1 MSVFPEYRNYDAVA
15 LAALIRSGQVSAVE
29 ALEAAIARLDTLD
42 PGLNIAVYRDY
53 ERARAVA
60 GRVSGPFAGVPFL
73 MKDTNDWAGAP
84 TGWGCRLYRDRIAQ
98 QSDTLTQRY
107 LDAGFNVFAK
117 TNVPEFALVG
127 TTEPVVTGPTRNPY
141 DPQLSAGGSSGGS
154 AVAVAT
160 GVVPAAQASDGG
172 GSIRCP
178 AAACGVF
185 GLKPTRART
194 PSGPIAGEGWQSLLQ
209 QHVVTRS
216 VRDSAALLDIS
227 HGPEIGDPYA
237 VAPPERPFLDE
248 VGRDPGRLRIAL
260 MTEYP
265 SGPKTDPVCAR
276 AAEDA
281 ARLCESLGHHVEIA
295 ALPIRVEEM
304 FELLGTVCAVWV
316 RSMLTRRSKELG
328 RSIIEA
334 DVEPLSWALHQHAAG
349 IDATA
354 YYDTIEAIHHTG
366 RKVGA
371 FFANYDALITPGL
384 ATLPPP
390 LGTIDTTRGLA
401 ATAALAAFCPFTT
414 TFNVTGQP
422 AASIPLSWTEAGL
435 PIGVQIVT
443 RFGDE
448 AGLFRLASQLEAAA
462 PWAGHYRGLYL

>member
-1 MSVFPEYRNYDAVA
+1 MTGFAEYRDHDAVG
-15 LAALIRSGQVSAVE
+15 LAGLIRAGEISAAEV
-29 ALEAAIARLDTLD
+29 LEAAIARLEALD
-42 PGLNIAVYRDY
+42 PRLNIAVYKDY
-53 ERARAVA
+53 PRARAA
-60 GRVSGPFAGVPFL
+60 AATATGPFAGVPFL
-73 MKDTNDWAGAP
+73 LKDTNDWAGAP
-84 TGWGCRLYRDRIAQ
+84 TGWGCGLYRDRVAAR
-98 QSDTLTQRY
+98 SDTLTQRY
-107 LDAGFNVFAK
+107 LDAGFVVFAK

-127 TTEPVVTGPTRNPY
+127 TTEPVVTGPTRNPF
-141 DPQLSAGGSSGGS
+141 DPRLTAGGSSGGAAA
-154 AVAVAT
+154 AVAA

-178 AAACGVF
+178 GAACGVF

-194 PSGPIAGEGWQSLLQ
+194 PSGPVAGEGWQSLLQ

-237 VAPPERPFLDE
+237 APPPVRPFLDE
-248 VGRDPGRLRIAL
+248 VGRDPGRLRVAL
-260 MTEYP
+260 MTGYAE
-265 SGPKTDPVCAR
+265 GPATDPVCAR

-281 ARLCESLGHHVEIA
+281 ARLCESLGHQVEVA

-304 FELLGTVCAVWV
+304 FHLLGTVCAVWV
-316 RSMLTRRSKELG
+316 RSMLTRRGRELG
-328 RSIIEA
+328 RAITEA
-334 DVEPLSWALHQHAAG
+334 DVEPLSWALHQMAAD
-349 IDATA
+349 IDATT

-371 FFANYDALITPGL
+371 FFRDYDALITPGL

-390 LGTIDTTRGLA
+390 LGTIDTTKGLA
-401 ATAALAAFCPFTT
+401 ATTALAAFCPFTT

-422 AASIPLSWTEAGL
+422 AAAIPLSWTPEGL
-435 PIGVQIVT
+435 PVGVQLVT

-448 AGLFRLASQLEAAA
+448 AGLFRLASQLEAAS
-462 PWAGHYRGLYL
+462 PWAGRYRAL

>member
-1 MSVFPEYRNYDAVA
+1 MPAFAEYRDYDAVG
-15 LAALIRSGQVSAVE
+15 LAALIRAGQVSAAEV
-29 ALEAAIARLDTLD
+29 LEAAIARLDAVD
-42 PGLNIAVYRDY
+42 QRLNIVVYKDY
-53 ERARAVA
+53 ARARAAAVQA
-60 GRVSGPFAGVPFL
+60 RGPFAGVPFL
-73 MKDTNDWAGAP
+73 LKDTNDWAGAP
-84 TGWGCRLYRDRIAQ
+84 TGWGSTLYRDRVAERT
-98 QSDTLTQRY
+98 DTLTQRY

-141 DPQLSAGGSSGGS
+141 DPRLTAGGSSGG
-154 AVAVAT
+154 AAAAVAT

-194 PSGPIAGEGWQSLLQ
+194 PSGPVAGEGWQSLLQ

-248 VGRDPGRLRIAL
+248 IGRDPGRLRVGL
-260 MTEYP
+260 MTGYP

-316 RSMLTRRSKELG
+316 RSMLTRRARELG
-328 RSIIEA
+328 RAVTEA
-334 DVEPLSWALHQHAAG
+334 DVEPLTWALYEHAAG

-371 FFANYDALITPGL
+371 FFQNYDALITPGL

-390 LGTIDTTRGLA
+390 LGTIDTTKGLV
-401 ATAALAAFCPFTT
+401 ATTALAAFCPFTT

-422 AASIPLSWTEAGL
+422 AASIPLSWTPEGL
-435 PIGVQIVT
+435 PVGVQLVT

-462 PWAGHYRGLYL
+462 PWAGHYRGL